1 MTQEPTTPFGDV
13 STPAIEV
20 RSIDYVP
27 LAERHGKPWHLGAV
41 WLMGTASIG
50 SVAIGLIGI
59 AVGANLFWTLAGI
72 VLGSMFGTFFSAFH
86 SAQGPQLGLPQMVQ
100 SRPQFG
106 YRGALL
112 VWVFVLVSYI
122 GYNAF
127 AGILTGDMVANLVG
141 GSGRSWAP
149 AVTLTAMLLAIA
161 GYDLIHRWSRWLG
174 VVFLVVYVLFSV
186 TVPFT
191 LDLPPGALDPGQFQ
205 WVPFLI
211 QFSVSA
217 GYLISWAP
225 YVSDYSRY
233 LPPTVSVRKTFLW
246 TYLGMAVTG
255 IWLLSLGALIGQAFP
270 LLGVI
275 ESVRA
280 AGDSVFS
287 GLGALLILAALP
299 GALIVMGLNIYGGSL
314 TLLTMTDSFKPI
326 RPTRRARI
334 TAVVLVASAGLG
346 LVYGVSDNFLADF
359 GTFLVFLLYL
369 FGPWTAVNLVDFYA
383 VRKGHYSI
391 REIFNPAGI
400 YGMWNWRG
408 IGAYMLGFAAT
419 IPFQSTTIYAGPIAT
434 AMNGVDLAPYV
445 GIAVAGLAYWLLAR
459 GLDLEAERRL
469 AREADADLE
478 LIAGQHL
485 NPAAETEEPAAPDRL
500 EPNAATPAP

>member
-1 MTQEPTTPFGDV
+1 MSKQT
-13 STPAIEV
+13 IEI

-27 LAERHGKPWHLGAV
+27 VAERHGKAWHLGAV

-59 AVGANLFWTLAGI
+59 AAGANLFWTLMGI

-86 SAQGPQLGLPQMVQ
+86 STQGPQLGLPQMVQ

-112 VWVFVLVSYI
+112 VWVLVLISYV

-127 AGILTGDMVANLVG
+127 AGLLAGETIAVLAG
-141 GSGRSWAP
+141 GSARGWAP
-149 AVTLTAMLLAIA
+149 VVTLTALLLAVA

-174 VVFLVVYVLFSV
+174 GIFLLVYIAF
-186 TVPFT
+186 TVAALFT
-191 LDLPPGALDPGQFQ
+191 LDLPPGALDPGDFR
-205 WVPFLI
+205 WTPFLI

-233 LPPTVSVRKTFLW
+233 LPATVGVRASFLW
-246 TYLGMAVTG
+246 TYLGMAVSG

-270 LLGVI
+270 LLSVI
-275 ESVRA
+275 EAVRA
-280 AGDSVFS
+280 GGDTVFN
-287 GLGALLILAALP
+287 GFGAIVLLVSLP
-299 GALIVMGLNIYGGSL
+299 GGLLVMALNIYGGSL
-314 TLLTMTDSFKPI
+314 TLLTTVDSFKPI
-326 RPTRRARI
+326 RPTRATRV
-334 TAVVLVASAGLG
+334 TAVVAVAGTGLA
-346 LVYGVSDNFLADF
+346 LVYGVSDSFLTDF
-359 GTFLVFLLYL
+359 GTFLVFLLYF

-391 REIFNPAGI
+391 REIFKPDGL
-400 YGMWNWRG
+400 YGSWNWRG
-408 IGAYMLGFAAT
+408 IGAYLIGFAAT
-419 IPFQSTTIYAGPIAT
+419 VPFQSTTIYTGPVAT

-445 GIAVAGLAYWLLAR
+445 GIVVAGLAYWMLTR
-459 GLDLEAERRL
+459 RLDLDAEQRVI
-469 AREADADLE
+469 READADLE
-478 LIAGQHL
+478 LVAAEHL
-485 NPAAETEEPAAPDRL
+485 NPATPSGEATAPGQPDQD
-500 EPNAATPAP
+500 AATPLL